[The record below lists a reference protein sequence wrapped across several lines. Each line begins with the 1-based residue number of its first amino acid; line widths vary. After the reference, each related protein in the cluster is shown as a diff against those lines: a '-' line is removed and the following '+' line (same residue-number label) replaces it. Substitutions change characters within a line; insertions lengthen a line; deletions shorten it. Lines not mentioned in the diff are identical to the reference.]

1 MIEISLALKLDSFL
15 VNSMG
20 KSEDVSSQMSVRAL
34 KLSCEKV
41 VAARQMTENKP
52 TADFAFLAS
61 ASKRETQADS
71 DKEFDERL
79 FTYLTTHTTVDVSSV
94 NIAYGLSGYVAEQK
108 GTGSGEIGRI
118 YIAELPN
125 QLRIDLELVFTQ
137 DEFDA
142 TWNLMTQQK
151 VRNVI
156 ATLVCFELAK
166 NPAVGHGVNLIVAGV
181 MSCSLQLAPND

>member
-34 KLSCEKV
+34 KLSCSKV
-41 VAARQMTENKP
+41 VSARQMTENKP
-52 TADFAFLAS
+52 TADFSFLAS

-71 DKEFDERL
+71 DKEFDARL
-79 FTYLTTHTTVDVSSV
+79 HDYLTTHTTVDVSSV
-94 NIAYGLSGYVAEQK
+94 NIAFGPAGYVAEQK
-108 GTGSGEIGRI
+108 GTSSGEIGRM

-142 TWNLMTQQK
+142 IWNLTTQQK

-156 ATLVCFELAK
+156 ATLICFELG
-166 NPAVGHGVNLIVAGV
+166 NSPVVGHSVNLIVAGV

>member
-34 KLSCEKV
+34 KLTCSKV
-41 VAARQMTENKP
+41 VSARQMIENKP
-52 TADFAFLAS
+52 TADFAFLTS
-61 ASKRETQADS
+61 SSKRETQAES
-71 DKEFDERL
+71 DKEFDEKL
-79 FTYLTTHTTVDVSSV
+79 FAYLSTHTTVDVSSV
-94 NIAYGLSGYVAEQK
+94 NIASGLSGYVAEQK
-108 GTGSGEIGRI
+108 GTGSGEIGRM

-142 TWNLMTQQK
+142 TWDLLTQQK

-166 NPAVGHGVNLIVAGV
+166 NPVAGHHVNLIVAGV